1 MSAKVGE
8 HDISS
13 STGTTVWFSRKIVHP
28 GYDAERTDNDIA
40 LLETEAAMTLGPNV
54 RGACRTTQNKDF
66 YVGKKVTISGW
77 GATRE
82 GEMLKYRMMILVLCF
97 YAPPFQWSATY

>member
-8 HDISS
+8 HDITS

-28 GYDAERTDNDIA
+28 GYNAETTDNDIA
-40 LLETEAAMTLGPNV
+40 LLETEGAMTLGPNV

-77 GATRE
+77 GATRF
-82 GEMLKYRMMILVLCF
+82 GEMLKSL
-97 YAPPFQWSATY
+97 